1 MQVAQNG
8 LEWRATGGVYVN
20 HIKKNCV
27 VEDIH
32 SHKWFENT
40 IIKTKFQ
47 TASVCFK
54 NMCSQTLATKLSR
67 YLCHGLR
74 TSFVSKLKQ

>member
-32 SHKWFENT
+32 SHK
-40 IIKTKFQ
+40 
-47 TASVCFK
+47 
-54 NMCSQTLATKLSR
+54 
-67 YLCHGLR
+67 
-74 TSFVSKLKQ
+74 